1 MKPASSLIQKP
12 VSTWFK
18 YSRVSCTAAAAAALM
33 IKEFPSD
40 MLLYMSSFM

>member
-18 YSRVSCTAAAAAALM
+18 YSRVSSTVAAAAALM
-33 IKEFPSD
+33 MKEPPSG
-40 MLLYMSSFM
+40 MLLYISSLI